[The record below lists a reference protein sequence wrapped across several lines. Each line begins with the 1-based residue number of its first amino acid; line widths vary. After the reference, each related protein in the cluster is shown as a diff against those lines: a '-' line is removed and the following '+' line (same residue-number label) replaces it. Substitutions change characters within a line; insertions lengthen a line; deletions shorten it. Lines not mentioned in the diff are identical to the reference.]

1 MMCKAEANGK
11 GELDCLKEGRKV
23 TRCAS
28 SVYVEYLPFITAH
41 LLISHSLSD
50 IDKHCLEEFRKH
62 WSCLD
67 NNNQQLWQCRRYER
81 PLNKCVFDNLVRCN
95 HDSRLYTYVSNRNS
109 CAEVGED
116 HSWNPGKRA
125 SRSRAQETNLRS
137 PQDLDLNS
145 FHICTIPQF
154 QIFFRTPLH
163 DAYLRLALT
172 ISPTCLYQ
180 KRRDKCF
187 EIHFDKIS
195 IFPKDSEFVLEAVVA
210 A

>member
-28 SVYVEYLPFITAH
+28 SVYVEYLPSITAH
-41 LLISHSLSD
+41 LLTSYSLSD

-187 EIHFDKIS
+187 EIHSDNIP